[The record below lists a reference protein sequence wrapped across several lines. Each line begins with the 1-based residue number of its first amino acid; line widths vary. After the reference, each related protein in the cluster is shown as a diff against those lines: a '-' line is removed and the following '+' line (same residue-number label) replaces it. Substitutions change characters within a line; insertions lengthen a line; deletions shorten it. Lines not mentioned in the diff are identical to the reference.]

1 MTIEP
6 LMHDVQLAWRSLR
19 RARGFTAAAAL
30 TLAVGMAGVTS
41 MFALIQGVLLRPLPM
56 SEPQRLVAV
65 WKELRSTGSTHW
77 PFKAKELDLIRGTKG
92 IFTDVAAV
100 GYNEPSRAEVFD
112 GSSAEFIYTAR
123 VTGDFFDV
131 LGVRP
136 FLGRTLN
143 PADNTDGSERVLV
156 ITHGLWQRRYGGAID
171 VIGRRLTVAAQR
183 FVIVGVMPPD
193 IEYPRGVDAW
203 MTVEARATL
212 TSNPTFQHATRDE
225 LDVVARLQ
233 PGVTVAQAASAL
245 GAMETQFAAAA
256 PPGAVDTGI
265 VSVVRPITEVITGD
279 VRAGMFVLF
288 GAVGLVLLIASANV
302 ANLLLVRGE
311 IRRPELSL
319 RVALGASRSRLA
331 SQIISESL
339 VLSLLAGIIGFAVAS
354 GSLRALVAVAPGGL
368 PRVDS
373 VRIDAG
379 VVLFVLVLALVTT
392 ILAACVPALAAWRVS
407 LVSRMQGSGRT
418 IGGSTR
424 RGGGALVAAQ
434 VALAI
439 TVVAAA
445 GLVTRSLLRL
455 QTTGAALGANRLVL
469 VSLALPQ
476 DRYADRARHLQF
488 LDDVVGRLEATS
500 VISAVTPINAVPFSG
515 VGWDAP
521 TVTAE
526 GQDATEVARNGSL
539 HLEAIQPGYFKT
551 FEVPLVRGRSFDT
564 RDREEAPAVAIVSE
578 DIAARLWPG
587 QDPIGKRL
595 KMGDVDSEDKWR
607 SVVGVAARTRYRDL
621 RAPHAT
627 LYVPAAQLI
636 VSAQSLAVRS
646 SAPLSRVADIVREQ
660 VRATD
665 PAVRVPR
672 IAPFNELL
680 REPLARPR
688 FYTVLLVVFGVSALT
703 LSAIGLYAVI
713 AASVRQRYAEI
724 GVRLALG
731 ARPTDIS
738 QMIVRGGMR
747 LAGIGAVTGLAL
759 TFAATQFLR
768 GLLYE
773 VAPLDPPSL
782 LMATVLLI
790 GAAMVASYL
799 PARTAARMDPL
810 VALRDT

>member
-6 LMHDVQLAWRSLR
+6 FAHDLRLAWRSLR
-19 RARGFTAAAAL
+19 RAKAFTAAAVL

-56 SEPQRLVAV
+56 SEPERLVAV
-65 WKELRSTGSTHW
+65 WKELRTTGSTHW
-77 PFKAKELDLIRGTKG
+77 PLNAAELDLIRDTKRV
-92 IFTDVAAV
+92 FADVAAV
-100 GYNEPSRAEVFD
+100 GYNEPSQAEVSD
-112 GSSAEFIYTAR
+112 DSSTDFIDTAR

-131 LGVRP
+131 LGVRA
-136 FLGRTLN
+136 FVGRTLN
-143 PADNTDGSERVLV
+143 ERDDTDGSERVLV
-156 ITHGLWQRRYGGAID
+156 ITHGLWQRRYGGAVD
-171 VIGRRLTVAAQR
+171 VIGRHLTVAGQR
-183 FVIVGVMPPD
+183 FVIVGVMPPG

-203 MTVEARATL
+203 MTVEARVTL
-212 TSNPTFQHATRDE
+212 TSNPTFQGATRNE

-245 GAMETQFAAAA
+245 AGMAPQFAAIA
-256 PPGAVDTGI
+256 PPGAPDTGI

-279 VRAGMFVLF
+279 VRAGMLILF

-311 IRRPELSL
+311 IRRPELAL
-319 RVALGASRSRLA
+319 RVALGASRWRLA
-331 SQIISESL
+331 SQIVSESL
-339 VLSLLAGIIGFAVAS
+339 ILSLLAGIVGFAVAS
-354 GSLRALVAVAPGGL
+354 GSLRALVAIAPGGL

-392 ILAACVPALAAWRVS
+392 VLAACVPALAAWRVS

-418 IGGSTR
+418 IGGGTR
-424 RGGGALVAAQ
+424 RRGGALVAAQ
-434 VALAI
+434 VALAV
-439 TVVAAA
+439 TVVASA

-455 QTTGAALGANRLVL
+455 QTTSAGLGANRLVL

-488 LDDVVGRLEATS
+488 LDDVVRRLEATS
-500 VISAVTPINAVPFSG
+500 GISAATPINAVPFSG

-526 GQDATEVARNGSL
+526 GQDATQVARNGSL

-551 FEVPLVRGRSFDT
+551 FEVPLVRGRPFDT
-564 RDREEAPAVAIVSE
+564 RDREEAAAVAIVSE
-578 DIAARLWPG
+578 DIAARLWPA

-595 KMGDVDSEDKWR
+595 KMGDVDSKDTWR
-607 SVVGVAARTRYRDL
+607 TIVGVAARTRYRDL

-627 LYVPAAQLI
+627 LYVPAAQLV
-636 VSAQSLAVRS
+636 VSAQSLVVRS
-646 SAPLSRVADIVREQ
+646 SAPLDRVADIVREQ

-713 AASVRQRYAEI
+713 AASVRHRYAEI

-731 ARPTDIS
+731 ARPADIT

-747 LAGIGAVTGLAL
+747 LAGIGAATGLAL
-759 TFAATQFLR
+759 TLAATQFLR

-773 VAPLDPPSL
+773 VDPLDPSSL
-782 LMATVLLI
+782 VMATALLI
-790 GAAMVASYL
+790 GAAIVASYV
-799 PARTAARMDPL
+799 PARMAGRMDPL
-810 VALRDT
+810 KAIRE